1 MTETTQNPEP
11 TARPAPSRRARLAA
25 VALEVGAVALWS
37 VAAGG
42 LIVLAQ
48 RREIARELAVSWLRE
63 RGVEAAVDIRAL
75 DVDGFVGR
83 VRVGSEADP
92 IFTAERLEVAYALTP
107 PWAGDKF
114 AIETRAVRLVRPQL
128 KAAFIN
134 GKLSFGAL
142 DPLIED
148 FTKTPRPEQEGGPA
162 VLIQSARID
171 LGTDF
176 GRVTLIGD
184 GAMDQGALLRL
195 DGALMPARLRKDDL
209 TLATNGGRFSLRKH
223 DARLR
228 ASLHLSPS
236 TLTQGATRLEGL
248 EGDLAGELPYPDLRG
263 MSAAG
268 PASLQAALK
277 AGRGQMGEASIN
289 LARLKLDWNG
299 SIFGYPE
306 RAALS
311 GRLDASLTADRIAQA
326 GQAARDVEARLL
338 LDGFRFNHDK
348 AGDTFEGA
356 ARIQASADALDAGGL
371 DLQRVALGARTGRM
385 SARNDTQGFTLNGQF
400 AVDGGASTSAATARR
415 ISARTPVV
423 AQNPAYQAALTRN
436 LTRLTLHAPS
446 LAVAIR
452 PDSLKATASRPLT
465 VRGASGARVTL
476 DTGGGSLIQA
486 VGGAASGAA
495 RVELAGGGLPTAN
508 LRIARWTSGA
518 RGVEAALS
526 LDAKL
531 DVPPLQNLTLKGDAR
546 AAGRDG
552 LWTVRLDRCADAEA
566 EKFVMGET
574 SIDGIAAQVCANGPI
589 LQVGPNGWRADGRLT
604 KARAGLTAAES
615 ELAGGEA
622 AFRLSGANGAMNG
635 EVKLSAAKVVDRQP
649 APRFNPIFAD
659 GTIRLARNR
668 WNGPVTVRTEAG
680 RPLARIDVVHD
691 MNSGVGSAVIDASQI
706 SFMPDGLQPSE
717 ISPMAAPLENA
728 QGALS
733 FTGRFDWNAA
743 GMTSSGRL
751 AGSGLSFKG
760 PAGLSSG
767 AAVDIAFTSLT
778 PLISAPAQTAT
789 IARVEAFAPVEQVA
803 AAFHLEEKAF
813 VLEGATAQT
822 LKGVVRVEPMTVG
835 YEGGVIRGAVVLEGI
850 QLGELVTSTSLVDR
864 LQINGLFDG
873 RIPFEIDGEKI
884 RVHDGKL
891 TGRPG
896 GRLSISRSLINNTT
910 ANGQQVESTNA
921 IQDFAYQ
928 AMENLDYAKLE
939 ATVNSTDS
947 GRLGILFHIEG
958 QHAPK
963 VKEKARVGI
972 LDAIR
977 GRAFNKRIALPAGTP
992 VNLTLDTSFNLDDLL
1007 AGWRRKWADPQDTP
1021 SRSGAVQP

>member
-1 MTETTQNPEP
+1 MTETTENTEP
-11 TARPAPSRRARLAA
+11 TVRRGPSRRARLAA

-63 RGVEAAVDIRAL
+63 RGVEAAVDIQAL

-114 AIETRAVRLVRPQL
+114 LLETRAVRLYRPHL
-128 KAAFIN
+128 KAGFIK

-148 FTKTPRPEQEGGPA
+148 FTKIPRPAQEGGPA
-162 VLIQSARID
+162 VLIQSARVD
-171 LGTDF
+171 LGTEF

-195 DGALMPARLRKDDL
+195 DGALMPTQLHKDDL
-209 TLATNGGRFSLRKH
+209 AVVSNGGRFSLRKH

-228 ASLHLSPS
+228 ASLHLLPS
-236 TLTQGATRLEGL
+236 TLTQGETRLEGL
-248 EGDLAGELPYPDLRG
+248 QGALAGELPYPDLHG

-268 PASLQAALK
+268 PASLQAALTAQRGR
-277 AGRGQMGEASIN
+277 AGDASVE

-299 SIFGYPE
+299 SVFGYPE

-311 GRLDASLTADRIAQA
+311 GRLDATLAADQIVQ
-326 GQAARDVEARLL
+326 GEQAARDLEARLL

-348 AGDTFEGA
+348 AGDSFDGA
-356 ARIQASADALDAGGL
+356 ARIQAQADAIDAGGL
-371 DLQRVALGARTGRM
+371 DLQRVAFGARAGRVN
-385 SARNDTQGFTLNGQF
+385 ARNDAQGFSLNGQF
-400 AVDGGASTSAATARR
+400 AVDGAASTSAATARR
-415 ISARTPVV
+415 LAAQMPAV
-423 AQNPAYQAALTRN
+423 AQNPDYQAALARN
-436 LTRLTLHAPS
+436 LTRLTLDAPS

-452 PDSLKATASRPLT
+452 PGSLRTTAGRPLT
-465 VRGASGARVTL
+465 VRGAGGTRLTL
-476 DTGGGSLIQA
+476 DTGGGPLIQT
-486 VGGAASGAA
+486 VGGRASGAA
-495 RVELAGGGLPTAN
+495 RLELTGGDLPTAN
-508 LRIARWTSGA
+508 LRISRWTSGA
-518 RGVEAALS
+518 QGIDAALS
-526 LDAKL
+526 LDATL
-531 DVPPLQNLTLKGDAR
+531 DVPPLRNLTIKGDAR
-546 AAGRDG
+546 AASRNG

-574 SIDGIAAQVCANGPI
+574 SIDGIAAQVCASGPI

-604 KARAGLTAAES
+604 KAKAGLTAAES

-622 AFRLSGANGAMNG
+622 AFSLSGAGGAMNG
-635 EVKLSAAKVVDRQP
+635 QVKLSAAKVVDRQP
-649 APRFNPIFAD
+649 APRFNPIIAD

-691 MNSGVGSAVIDASQI
+691 MNSGVGSAVIDGSQI
-706 SFMPDGLQPSE
+706 NFTPDGLQPAE

-728 QGALS
+728 QGVVS

-743 GMTSSGRL
+743 GMASSGRL
-751 AGSGLSFKG
+751 VGSGLSFKG

-767 AAVDIAFTSLT
+767 AAADITFTGLT
-778 PLISAPAQTAT
+778 PLVSAPAQTAT
-789 IARVEAFAPVEQVA
+789 IARVEAFAPLEQVA
-803 AAFHLEEKAF
+803 ARFHLEETGF
-813 VLEGATAQT
+813 VLEGAAAQT
-822 LKGVVRVEPMTVG
+822 LKGVVRVEPMTIA
-835 YEGGVIRGAVVLEGI
+835 YEGGPIRGAVVLEGVR
-850 QLGELVTSTSLVDR
+850 LGELVSGTSLADR
-864 LQINGLFDG
+864 LKIDGVFDG

-891 TGRPG
+891 TGRPD
-896 GRLSISRSLINNTT
+896 GRISISRSLINNAT
-910 ANGQQVESTNA
+910 ADGQQAPTNA

-928 AMENLDYAKLE
+928 AMENLDYDKLE
-939 ATVNSTDS
+939 ATVNTTDA

-958 QHAPK
+958 EHAPK
-963 VKEKARVGI
+963 VKEKAKVGI
-972 LDAIR
+972 LDVLR
-977 GRAFNKRIALPAGTP
+977 GRAFDKRIALPSGTP

-1007 AGWRRKWADPQDTP
+1007 AGWRRKWTDPQETP
-1021 SRSGAVQP
+1021 SRSDAVQP